1 MIKVLPFVFE
11 LALLVFCVIDAIQTP
26 DVDVRNMPKWAWI
39 LLILVFPLVG
49 GIAWL
54 VAGRPTRTRASGW
67 APGSGSPKP
76 EPPRA
81 QQNDIDQRLEA
92 DLARLDREQE
102 DSLRKWEAELRERE
116 NRLRNDGDNVP
127 PM

>member
-11 LALLVFCVIDAIQTP
+11 LALLIFCVIDAIQTP
-26 DVDVRNMPKWAWI
+26 DVDVRNLPKWAWI
-39 LLILVFPLVG
+39 LLILFFPLVG

-54 VAGRPTRTRASGW
+54 VAGRPARTRASG
-67 APGSGSPKP
+67 SSSP
-76 EPPRA
+76 ETARPRV

-102 DSLRKWEAELRERE
+102 DSLRKWEAELRDRE
-116 NRLRNDGDNVP
+116 NRSHDDGDNAP
-127 PM
+127 PT